1 MPPVRLLFKKLWKA
15 SSLSGKNHSYP
26 TSDESSDGNIKF
38 QKCKVM
44 AAWDGDKIEK
54 FDGRLLCFICTF
66 REKRKSTRTTSDK
79 NKENKNGEKTSK
91 EGPKKDSKGREDEK
105 PDDKPTQR

>member
-15 SSLSGKNHSYP
+15 SSMP
-26 TSDESSDGNIKF
+26 GNNTFIGWQQLKAY

-79 NKENKNGEKTSK
+79 NKENRDGEKTSK
-91 EGPKKDSKGREDEK
+91 EAPKKDSKGREDDK